1 MRINTILNRREIDNG
16 GEFEMQNRQ
25 DRKRNGLIKQGIFV
39 LSLLISGSLIAQG
52 NLGQAG
58 ANFLQIHPEPMGA
71 ALGGSAAA
79 TVTGANALFW
89 NPGAAITENRMEAA
103 FAHTEWFT
111 EAALFFGAATFRFGN
126 HQALGISLISFTF
139 PETEITTVYEPDGTG
154 DFYNAGDLAAG
165 ISYMREMTDRFSF
178 GVTAKFVHEYIWNET
193 ASEAGFDIGSLYK
206 ADFLNLRL
214 GMTIRNIGGKTE
226 FSGEDIDK
234 RIAEETALNQ
244 ENNPRIERL
253 TPGFR
258 LPQTFQMGVAV
269 DPIRSAAFRMTFSA
283 DVDVPSDNRERLTLA
298 TQLTFLE
305 KVSLRAAWLSGYD
318 TASLAFGGGIA
329 LPLGPMSAAINYSY
343 SLHDY
348 FNNVHRLGM
357 AVAWK

>member
-1 MRINTILNRREIDNG
+1 MKIKNDLNRRENENR
-16 GEFEMQNRQ
+16 GEFDMKNRGT
-25 DRKRNGLIKQGIFV
+25 RTNNSRIKWGILALLMSGV
-39 LSLLISGSLIAQG
+39 LMAQG

-111 EAALFFGAATFRFGN
+111 EAALFYGAATFRFGN
-126 HQALGISLISFTF
+126 HQALGLSLISFTF
-139 PETEITTVYEPDGTG
+139 PETEITTVYNPDGTG
-154 DFYNAGDLAAG
+154 EFYNAGDLAAG

-214 GMTIRNIGGKTE
+214 GMAIRNIGGKTE
-226 FSGEDIDK
+226 FSGDDIDK
-234 RIAEETALNQ
+234 RIAEEEALNQ

-258 LPQTFQMGVAV
+258 LPQTFQMGVAI
-269 DPIRSAAFRMTFSA
+269 DPVQSAAFRMTFSA

-305 KVSLRAAWLSGYD
+305 KVSLRAAWLNGYD

-329 LPLGPMSAAINYSY
+329 LPLGPMKTAINYSY

-357 AVAWK
+357 VVAWK